1 MSISIV
7 VGGTKGIGIVIT
19 DKLRARGDTVYTVSR
34 SSVGNDHHISVDLL
48 DIKRVE
54 LAFSSLGEIDTVRNL
69 VFSQRYRGNDDFDS
83 ELTIILKSTQ
93 VIIESLIPFLDES
106 ASVVILG
113 SIAGRF
119 VSEEQSLSYHISRAA
134 LEQLVRYYAVSL
146 GAKGVRVNCVVPGT
160 VLKPEHSAFDKSR
173 IEANLEFTVPLKRV
187 GIAEDVADAVAF
199 FCSDRS
205 SFITGQSIFVD
216 GGMSLLSQESL
227 SKRISQRNS

>member
-1 MSISIV
+1 MV
-7 VGGTKGIGIVIT
+7 VGGTRGIGMVIT
-19 DKLRARGDTVYTVSR
+19 DKLKAIGDTVYTVSR
-34 SSVGNDHHISVDLL
+34 SSAGDGRHISVDLL

-83 ELTIILKSTQ
+83 ESTVMLKSTQ
-93 VIIESLIPFLDES
+93 VIIESLIPFFDES

-119 VSEEQSLSYHISRAA
+119 VSEEQPLSYHISRAA
-134 LEQLVRYYAVSL
+134 LGQLVRYYAVGL

-205 SFITGQSIFVD
+205 SFITGQSVFVD
-216 GGMSLLSQESL
+216 GGVSLLSQESL
-227 SKRISQRNS
+227 SRKISQRNS